1 MESAMGAGS
10 KNAGHLLRSPAT
22 YLKTKTR
29 TRFAARLSFI
39 AVVTCDRG
47 PKRLQPA
54 ASTSIRDFDNS
65 SNKSS
70 HYTHDYKCLT
80 ENWLRLFKNCSGGSS
95 SLWILLASAGAHP
108 YCSLTIL
115 AKKTVPISM
124 KLNGLTENWLRL
136 FKNVQSGGT
145 GHPHLAA
152 SDTMLR
158 SPA

>member
-1 MESAMGAGS
+1 MII
-10 KNAGHLLRSPAT
+10 NALLRIGFVCSKTALAEVVICGFCWLRPAH
-22 YLKTKTR
+22 TR
-29 TRFAARLSFI
+29 IALSG
-39 AVVTCDRG
+39 AKEV
-47 PKRLQPA
+47 
-54 ASTSIRDFDNS
+54 STGRIHQHCDFDNS

-70 HYTHDYKCLT
+70 LYTHDYKCLT

-95 SLWILLASAGAHP
+95 NLWILLASAGAHP

-145 GHPHLAA
+145 GHPRRAA